1 MNLIDK
7 IEKENIKEVP
17 LFKAG
22 DSVADHYKIKE
33 GEKERIQIFEGIVI
47 ARRGTSIKE
56 TFTVRK
62 ISYGVGTE
70 RIFPLHSK
78 QIAKIEVKKQGRVR
92 RAKLYYMRGLSKKA
106 SRIKEDTRERSK

>member
-1 MNLIDK
+1 MNIIDK
-7 IEKENIKEVP
+7 IEQESLKEVP

-22 DSVADHYKIKE
+22 DTVSVHYKIKE
-33 GEKERIQIFEGIVI
+33 GEKERIQIFEGVVV
-47 ARRGTSIKE
+47 ARSGSSIRE

-62 ISYGVGTE
+62 ISHGIGTE

-78 QIAKIEVKKQGRVR
+78 QIAKIEIKKRGRIR

-106 SRIKEDTRERSK
+106 SRIKESTK